1 MIDVT
6 YYQDAVLEII
16 VSGQHIAR
24 EVYELRLTL
33 FVQAANCYFNRK
45 HEVLEPFPSCFFD
58 TASNSRRHDELQAC
72 VTSIQE
78 LRAINVR
85 VFIFKALAKRLNK
98 IIFSNTE

>member
-6 YYQDAVLEII
+6 YYRDAVLQII

-33 FVQAANCYFNRK
+33 FLQAANSYFNHK
-45 HEVLEPFPSCFFD
+45 YEVLEPFPYCFFD
-58 TASNSRRHDELQAC
+58 TARNLRRLDELQAC
-72 VTSIQE
+72 VTSIEE

-85 VFIFKALAKRLNK
+85 VFIFNALAKRLNK
-98 IIFSNTE
+98 VIFSNTE